1 MVFRMLR
8 NKEELSALKLQGLP
22 AEINKNNYISYA
34 PCSVTEG
41 PFVFRK
47 NLSVSYYDELRR
59 ITAKE
64 QLHELNDKFHILD
77 YYTHD
82 LSTRNKLGTFLEKA
96 RPFCKFM
103 T

>member
-64 QLHELNDKFHILD
+64 QLHELNDNIISWITTTMIF
-77 YYTHD
+77 
-82 LSTRNKLGTFLEKA
+82 
-96 RPFCKFM
+96 RPATNWDRF
-103 T
+103 